1 MKVDIA
7 VVKEANK
14 HLQKYMKAIDAV
26 IKLHKS
32 TKDEWFDIGE
42 MICEQ
47 CTREEYTQKYPCPT
61 IQAITE
67 QLK

>member
-1 MKVDIA
+1 MKVDIS

-14 HLQKYMKAIDAV
+14 LLTKQMKALDAV
-26 IKLHKS
+26 MELHKP